1 MLAACA
7 QQADSIESS
16 LKNIQ
21 SILAAENADN
31 KVLYQL
37 SFDTDFPCNTE
48 LQENW
53 KGTDSDW
60 QHTYRFD
67 LTNIETNTF
76 VQSKSGRRAIV
87 YGGYK
92 TTAEGIKKVFSEKR
106 INNIRYRA
114 TLSDKD
120 QRQLL
125 SAMNTAI
132 TLCEEKYSFE

>member
-1 MLAACA
+1 MLSACT
-7 QQADSIESS
+7 QTDSVESS
-16 LKNIQ
+16 LQKIE
-21 SILAAENADN
+21 SILTANNTDN
-31 KVLYQL
+31 EIHYQL
-37 SFDTDFPCNTE
+37 SYDSEFPCNAQ

-53 KGTDSDW
+53 KDAGYNW

-92 TTAEGIKKVFSEKR
+92 TDADNTKKVFSEKR

-114 TLSDKD
+114 SLNDED
-120 QRQLL
+120 QQLIID
-125 SAMNTAI
+125 AMNKAI
-132 TLCEEKYSFE
+132 ALCEEEYSF